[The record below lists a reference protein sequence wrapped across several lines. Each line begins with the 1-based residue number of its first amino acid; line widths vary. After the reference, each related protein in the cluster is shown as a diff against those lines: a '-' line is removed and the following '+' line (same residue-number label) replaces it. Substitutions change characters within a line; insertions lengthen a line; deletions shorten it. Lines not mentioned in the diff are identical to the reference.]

1 MQKQYKVNNNIT
13 ATEIRVI
20 SDDGKQIG
28 VLPRAE
34 AIDYAVGQGFD
45 LVLVG
50 EGAKP
55 PVAKVIDFKKFL
67 YQEQKKEQE
76 AKKSQKVS
84 GLKEVMVGGPFT
96 EPGLVGTRILQA
108 RKHLEKGYNIKVWIK
123 FTGRQLSKGDFGH
136 KIFAR
141 FTEELKDIAI
151 LDKPAHFEGRR
162 LIGSYRPI

>member
-1 MQKQYKVNNNIT
+1 MQKQYKVNNSIT
-13 ATEIRVI
+13 ATEVRVI
-20 SDDGKQIG
+20 TDDGKQIG
-28 VLPRAE
+28 VLPRDE

-76 AKKSQKVS
+76 SKKSQKVS

-151 LDKPAHFEGRR
+151 LDKAPHFEGRR